1 MHVRS
6 RFTGRSV
13 ISRSWLAV
21 VLLAVIVCAAVTAAP
36 ALADGSPPSA
46 RSVSPGLT
54 IAAAPDTIVAGGTA
68 TLVVHFDLPAAVL
81 ALSRMRAGETD
92 FTVVRTIVTGAD
104 GSVELD
110 VSPKRTAAYRV
121 EFAGDA
127 TWDAAA
133 AETTV
138 SVKPRLRLTATSPV
152 YEGWKVVFTAEVAPA
167 HPGATVDVQ
176 RLVDGTWT
184 WWRTV
189 TLNDRS
195 RAIFRWVSDERGS
208 VAFRLA
214 MVADADHIDGA
225 GAKRVVLVK
234 DPNPY
239 NVPARFTRIIVVDKS
254 QYRLYFH
261 ERGRVIR
268 VFDCVLGKP
277 STPTPLGHFNIY
289 AKDTNVGGPYG
300 PRRMRYLRDYAIHGT
315 DEPWLLTRF
324 PRGYSHGCTRL
335 ANANILWL
343 FDRCRVGTPV
353 WNVP

>member
-1 MHVRS
+1 MHDRP
-6 RFTGRSV
+6 RHGDRSV
-13 ISRSWLAV
+13 TSRARLV
-21 VLLAVIVCAAVTAAP
+21 IIVLTLIVCAAVTTTP
-36 ALADGSPPSA
+36 ALAEGSPPSVRTVTPA
-46 RSVSPGLT
+46 LT
-54 IAAAPDTIVAGGTA
+54 AAAAPDTIVAGRTA
-68 TLVVHFDLPAAVL
+68 TLAVHFELPAAVL
-81 ALSRMRAGETD
+81 TLSRMRPGETD
-92 FTVVRTIVTGAD
+92 FTVVRTIVTGAN

-127 TWDAAA
+127 TWDAAV
-133 AETTV
+133 AETMV
-138 SVKPRLRLTATSPV
+138 SVRPRLALTATSPV
-152 YEGWKVVFTAEVAPA
+152 YEGWKVAFVAKVVPD

-184 WWRTV
+184 WWRTL
-189 TLNDRS
+189 TLTDRS
-195 RAIFRWVSDERGS
+195 RAVCRWVSDERGS
-208 VAFRLA
+208 VAFRLVMA
-214 MVADADHIDGA
+214 ADADHIDGT
-225 GAKRVVLVK
+225 GAKRVALVK

-239 NVPARFTRIIVVDKS
+239 DVPARFARIIVVDKS